1 MILYALELLN
11 IAEMLENDGFTI
23 YRTSHPFGNAG
34 VDMAL
39 EQTIKPEAK

>member
-1 MILYALELLN
+1 
-11 IAEMLENDGFTI
+11 MLENDGFTI

-39 EQTIKPEAK
+39 EQTIKPEAKQIKGYHGLR

>member
-1 MILYALELLN
+1 MIYIYYVN
-11 IAEMLENDGFTI
+11 TI
-23 YRTSHPFGNAG
+23 YRTSHPFGNVG